1 MFSTPSRERVNKEY
15 AKCVALVGGVGR
27 GGVGLEGVGRGGGGW
42 GGWRWGV
49 KVNYWRCESGQYLR
63 DVIGTFFSYL

>member
-15 AKCVALVGGVGR
+15 AKCVGLVGGVGR
-27 GGVGLEGVGRGGGGW
+27 GGAGEVGGGG
-42 GGWRWGV
+42 GV

-63 DVIGTFFSYL
+63 DVIGTSFSYL

>member
-15 AKCVALVGGVGR
+15 AKCVGLVGGVGR
-27 GGVGLEGVGRGGGGW
+27 GGAGVGGG

-49 KVNYWRCESGQYLR
+49 KVNYWQCESGQYLR
-63 DVIGTFFSYL
+63 DVIGTSFSYL